1 MDWCCKG
8 QKDVVV
14 VTIGTGV
21 GGGILMNG
29 KILLGASGFAGELG
43 HIPVQYEGEMCTCG
57 NRGCLEHY
65 GSTSAL
71 VRKVRWAIQEG
82 AIAGAADTPVDG
94 RWILHRQRQ
103 EMWWCRKSCRNG

>member
-1 MDWCCKG
+1 
-8 QKDVVV
+8 
-14 VTIGTGV
+14 
-21 GGGILMNG
+21 
-29 KILLGASGFAGELG
+29 
-43 HIPVQYEGEMCTCG
+43 MCTCG

-94 RWILHRQRQ
+94 RWIFAQAATGNVVVQKILQ
-103 EMWWCRKSCRNG
+103 EWIEVIASALVGFVHMFNPEQILIGGGVSAQEDLLLLLSDHM